1 MTLEE
6 AQRIWQKKN
15 GGRVADSEHVLQVNC
30 VNWYRLV
37 YPKQAHLLFAIPNG
51 GWRNAT
57 TAAKLKA
64 EGVVA
69 GVPDL
74 FLAIPRGEFH
84 GLWIEMKNG
93 KAGRLSESQKGMIEL
108 LRSQGYKCEVCHSAL
123 EFRIIVQ
130 NYLDK

>member
-15 GGRVADSEHVLQVNC
+15 GGRVADNEHVLQVGC
-30 VNWYRLV
+30 VNWYRLS

-64 EGVVA
+64 EGVLA

-93 KAGRLSESQKGMIEL
+93 KAGRLSEAQKHMIEL
-108 LRSQGYKCEVCHSAL
+108 LRSEGYKCEVCHSAL
-123 EFRIIVQ
+123 DFRAAVQ
-130 NYLDK
+130 NYMS